1 MILKYWH
8 WYMYVTLKYIW
19 NLTSTYILHAL
30 HSYLNKVE
38 ALLGESG
45 FTTSESNNF
54 SNFLAKSLLL
64 NSATGFFLN
73 SEIQIVKRSGCKNN
87 NGLLQILTLWHTMY
101 KSWEKSWIYLLNLS
115 FLSLISSASLWVNK
129 SAILDN

>member
-87 NGLLQILTLWHTMY
+87 NGLVQILTVQIMRKKL
-101 KSWEKSWIYLLNLS
+101 KIYLLNLS